1 MAEKEVFYEMLWDC
15 AQCNTIGL
23 LGETHRH
30 CPTCGAAQ
38 DPGKRYFP
46 KPGEELEAKDHQF
59 VGADWRCAYC
69 DSPNSAT
76 AAHCTNCGAGQDGTK
91 PVAIVVDTAATA
103 AAAPASQAEPAAPR
117 SKRWLWAL
125 ALLALVIVGLSILF
139 TRTSETIASVS
150 GRTWQREIQVE
161 KFAAVSES
169 AWCDSLPGDAY
180 TVTQS
185 REQRSTRRIEDGQV
199 CRDERIDKGDGTF
212 VKHRECTPR
221 YREQA
226 VYDNRCRFQ
235 VNRWRSY
242 RSVKAG
248 SEIAANPM
256 WPSLGP
262 MGGLNNGQSFG
273 QSVGQGVGQDLGQPT
288 QGSGMRNALGAER
301 EGTRHENYVL
311 SLQSG
316 GKTWACGVPF
326 DVWTKYQEGASL
338 PIQVRMTG
346 GVDCGS
352 LK

>member
-1 MAEKEVFYEMLWDC
+1 MAEKEIYYEMLWDC
-15 AQCNTIGL
+15 AQCNTVGL
-23 LGETHRH
+23 LGDSHRH

-38 DPGKRYFP
+38 DPSKRYFP

-91 PVAIVVDTAATA
+91 PVAIVVDTAAAPASVA
-103 AAAPASQAEPAAPR
+103 AAAEPR

-125 ALLALVIVGLSILF
+125 ALLAVVLVGLGIFF
-139 TRTSETIASVS
+139 TRTQETVANVS

-161 KFAAVSES
+161 KLAAVSES
-169 AWCDSLPGDAY
+169 AWCDSVPGDAY
-180 TVTQS
+180 AVTQS

-221 YREQA
+221 YREQP

-235 VNRWRSY
+235 VNRWRTY

-248 SEIAANPM
+248 PETAAMPM
-256 WPSLGP
+256 WPSMGPQGGPSNSQGAGLG
-262 MGGLNNGQSFG
+262 MVTGNT
-273 QSVGQGVGQDLGQPT
+273 LGN
-288 QGSGMRNALGAER
+288 SMRGALGAER
-301 EGTRHENYVL
+301 EGTRRESYVL
-311 SLQSG
+311 QLQSG
-316 GKTWACGVPF
+316 GKSWTCEVPLE
-326 DVWTKYQEGASL
+326 VWTKYQEGASL

-346 GVDCGS
+346 GADCSS